1 MTAPAAQPNS
11 RLEQTVR
18 KVVATLEASNQ
29 AEAVRLARY
38 ALSEGLEHPLFL
50 NLRAFWLE
58 SRGRLEEALAD
69 LQRARELAP
78 DDVPV
83 LNALGLVLAR
93 LNRHVEATRVFEAA
107 IERAPDFSP
116 AYFNHAWTCAT
127 WGETDRAR
135 KSYLRAAELE
145 AGNPKSAESL
155 SRLATIAAQQGK
167 PDESRDFARRA
178 LALNPTH
185 TMAQIDCARADVRT
199 GAYDAAEPEL
209 QKILA
214 YPSLTALERYE
225 AMGALAEM
233 RHRQKRYADAF
244 AIYAEG
250 NAQYR
255 KTAAPRYTT
264 GESAFDAV
272 QWMYRYYEKWPP
284 AAPAM
289 PSIAPATET
298 ACHVFLLGFIRSG
311 TTLLEQALA
320 AHPDVVTMEE
330 KEPMAQ
336 SGEVFLGT
344 PQALD
349 HLHAMDEATRAE
361 HVQAYWRNVREMGF
375 EPGGKIFVDKQPF
388 NTVKLP
394 LIAGLFPDAKVIFAI
409 RDPRDVLLSSMR
421 QRLTINAI
429 TYELLDLERSARF
442 YDAYMRFAVKAME
455 VLPLKFHRIRHEDV
469 VDDFEG
475 EVRRVCD
482 FLGIAWNDS
491 MANFADR
498 DRTRSI
504 SSPSAAQIA
513 KGLNRD
519 GLAQWRRYEEQL
531 APILPILQPWVDY
544 FGYSG
549 G

>member
-1 MTAPAAQPNS
+1 MDTVKSSSND

-18 KVVATLEASNQ
+18 KVVAALETSNQ
-29 AEAVRLARY
+29 PEAVRLARY
-38 ALSEGLEHPLFL
+38 ALSDGLEHALFL

-58 SRGRLEEALAD
+58 SRGRLEDALKD
-69 LQRARELAP
+69 LERARALAP

-83 LNALGLVLAR
+83 LNALGLVLSR
-93 LNRHVEATRVFEAA
+93 LNRHVEATAVFEAA
-107 IERAPDFSP
+107 IERAPNFSP

-155 SRLATIAAQQGK
+155 SRLATIAAQQGR
-167 PDESRDFARRA
+167 PDEARDFARRA

-185 TMAQIDCARADVRT
+185 NMAQIECARADVRS
-199 GAYDAAEPEL
+199 GAYDSAEPEL
-209 QKILA
+209 QRILA

-233 RHRQKRYADAF
+233 RHRQRRYAEAF
-244 AIYAEG
+244 AVYVEG

-272 QWMYRYYEKWPP
+272 QWMHRYYEKWLP
-284 AAPAM
+284 AASTM
-289 PSIAPATET
+289 PSITSNTET
-298 ACHVFLLGFIRSG
+298 PCHVFLLGFIRSG

-320 AHPDVVTMEE
+320 AHPNVMTMEE
-330 KEPMAQ
+330 KDPFTQLSEM
-336 SGEVFLGT
+336 FLGT

-349 HLHAMDEATRAE
+349 RLHAIDEATRAE
-361 HVQAYWRNVREMGF
+361 HVQIYWRNVREMGF
-375 EPGGKIFVDKQPF
+375 EPGGKVFVDKQPF

-394 LIAGLFPDAKVIFAI
+394 LIASLFPQAKVIFAI
-409 RDPRDVLLSSMR
+409 RDPRDVLLSCIR

-455 VLPLKFHRIRHEDV
+455 VLPLEFHRIRHEDV
-469 VDDFEG
+469 VDDFEN

-482 FLGIAWNDS
+482 FLGIAWNDA
-491 MANFADR
+491 MVDFAGR
-498 DRTRSI
+498 ERSRSI

-531 APILPILQPWVDY
+531 APILPILQPWVEY
-544 FGYSG
+544 FGYSPD
-549 G
+549 